1 MEADALLKT
10 RRSVRRYR
18 QEPIP
23 EGTLRE
29 VVDVARYAPSGGNAQ
44 HWEIVLVNDPDICE
58 QVYETLAWLPSVGE
72 PPDGKRPTAYFVVIS
87 DKDPYVADCA
97 SIVNYLLLAAHAR
110 GIGSCWFGSV
120 RRAELAEHLRIPRE
134 HVIAFVVALGYPDE
148 QFEVLESNM
157 ETDVT
162 VENGVVRVPKLPVDE
177 ILHMNFHGA

>member
-148 QFEVLESNM
+148 QFEVTNRSDD
-157 ETDVT
+157 TQVRCAHGVT
-162 VENGVVRVPKLPVDE
+162 RVPKRPLKSM
-177 ILHMNFHGA
+177 LHANKFGG